1 MGQGNL
7 NLEDRMQEY
16 ILRRILQA
24 IPILVGISI
33 VSFSIVIFAPGDPL
47 TTMYPPYMLQKMDQ
61 EMIRHEMGLDK
72 PLPIQYLNMINKL
85 ITGKL
90 YSFSER
96 RLVIESVVE
105 RLPTTLSLGALSLL
119 ISVILSI
126 PIATISATKQQSWID
141 GFIDVGSL
149 VGISL
154 PSFWVSLVAIL
165 IFSEKLKL
173 LPSAGLRPIGSES
186 YNLLEMLP
194 YLVMPV
200 SMLTLMCLP
209 GLMRYA
215 RAGMIEVMRED
226 YIRTARGKGL
236 TQRIITYRHALKN
249 AMLPVVTEI
258 GLLIPWLFGGTA
270 IIETIFSLPGLGR
283 LGVKAALGRD
293 YPVIL
298 TINLLVAC
306 LTILS
311 GILTDIAYS
320 ILDPRIRQG

>member
-1 MGQGNL
+1 
-7 NLEDRMQEY
+7 MQEY

-24 IPILVGISI
+24 IPILIGISI

-61 EMIRHEMGLDK
+61 DMIRHEMGLDQ
-72 PLPIQYLNMINKL
+72 PLPVQYVNMMKKL
-85 ITGKL
+85 ITGEL
-90 YSFSER
+90 NSFSEKR
-96 RLVIESVVE
+96 PVMEAIIE
-105 RLPTTLSLGALSLL
+105 RFPTTISLGVLSLI
-119 ISVILSI
+119 ISVALSI
-126 PIATISATKQQSWID
+126 PIAILSATSQQSWID
-141 GFIDVGSL
+141 GIVDVSSL
-149 VGISL
+149 IGISL
-154 PSFWVSLVAIL
+154 PSFWISLVAIL
-165 IFSEKLKL
+165 VFSEKLNL
-173 LPSAGLRPIGSES
+173 LPSAGLRPIGADS
-186 YNLLEMLP
+186 YNIIEMFP

-200 SMLTLMCLP
+200 SMLTLLSLP

-226 YIRTARGKGL
+226 YIRTALGKGL

-249 AMLPVVTEI
+249 ALLPVVTEI

-283 LGVKAALGRD
+283 LGVKAALARD

-298 TINLLVAC
+298 TINLFVAS

-311 GILTDIAYS
+311 GILTDITYS
-320 ILDPRIRQG
+320 ILDPRIRQGGK